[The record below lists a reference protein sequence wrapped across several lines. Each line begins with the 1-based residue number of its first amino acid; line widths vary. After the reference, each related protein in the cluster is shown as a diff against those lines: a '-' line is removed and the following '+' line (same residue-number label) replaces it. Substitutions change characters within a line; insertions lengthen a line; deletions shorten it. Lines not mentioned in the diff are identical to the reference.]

1 MMSNSTLSMFVQVI
15 ERRVEAEDVIGLTLA
30 DPHGRPLPAFSAGAH
45 IDVRISDGL
54 VRQYS
59 LIGQSD
65 TRDRYHIAILRE
77 PASRGGSTALHDT
90 LKQGDMLQI
99 SAPRN
104 HFELEPATHTLL
116 FAGGI
121 GITPILCMF
130 DRLIQTHA
138 DVELHYAARTR
149 TRMAFAERLETSD
162 TAGRTHFY
170 YDDRPE
176 AGRLDVAAI
185 AAAAPRDTHVYVCG
199 PAGFIDHVLSTFK
212 ACDWP
217 QDQLHCEH
225 FSGAAQRDEDDT
237 SFEVK
242 IASSGATF
250 TVPEDKSVYQV
261 LTENGIEIMV
271 SCEQGVCG
279 TCLTRILEGE
289 PDHRDLY
296 LEEHEHAANDQFTP
310 CCSRAKSRLLVLD
323 L

>member
-1 MMSNSTLSMFVQVI
+1 MSNTTLSMFVQVI
-15 ERRVEAEDVIGLTLA
+15 ERRIEAEDVIGLTLA

-45 IDVRISDGL
+45 IDVRVSDQIA
-54 VRQYS
+54 RQYS

-77 PASRGGSTALHDT
+77 PASRGGSSALHDT
-90 LKQGDMLQI
+90 FNEGDLLQI

-104 HFELEPATHTLL
+104 HFELEQAPQTLL

-130 DRLIQTHA
+130 ERLTQTQA
-138 DVELHYAARTR
+138 DVELHYAARSR
-149 TRMAFAERLETSD
+149 ARMAFAERLEASD
-162 TAGRTHFY
+162 HTEKVHLY
-170 YDDRPE
+170 YDDAPE
-176 AGRLDVAAI
+176 AGRLDVAAV

-199 PAGFIDHVLSTFK
+199 PAGFIDHVLSTFR
-212 ACDWP
+212 ARDWP
-217 QDQLHCEH
+217 SQQLHCEH
-225 FSGAAQRDEDDT
+225 FSGAAQGGEDDT
-237 SFEVK
+237 SFEIK